1 MGRGGL
7 SGYNIKSFTVDH
19 SGLLFVKLSHHFGS
33 FMVATMTWLIVAKY
47 LRHKKP
53 NLNNTAPSIG
63 TFAGRGLDY
72 SGYKNKELY

>member
-1 MGRGGL
+1 MGQCGL
-7 SGYNIKSFTVDH
+7 SGYNIESFTVDH
-19 SGLLFVKLSHHFGS
+19 SGLLSHHFGS

-72 SGYKNKELY
+72 SGYKTMDMCSLS